1 MVQQTASAVTANSA
15 TEHGTG
21 RAQSGDVELFYRS
34 FGAPGRSPVLI
45 AHGMSYF
52 SYDWVEVAAT
62 LATDR
67 EIVAL
72 DQRGFGES
80 GWSPAR
86 DYSVTAF
93 AGDMINLLDH
103 LGWRRAVLMG
113 HSMGGRN
120 AAFCAAENPARVAG
134 LVLVDWSPQTAPEGS
149 QRVRAQNSGLPDAFA
164 SADEAVAYFVKDPA
178 LRSSP
183 RVRAR
188 FDAFL
193 RPVDGGYAI
202 KRDTFFSEQSRAAV
216 AAGRAPGLVSD
227 RKRLDMWEVLKRIE
241 CPVLVVRGTRSD
253 MFAAET
259 ADKVI
264 SANPMIRLVEIESG
278 HDVAGDNPEAL
289 VAEVRSFI
297 ADAVKEAR

>member
-1 MVQQTASAVTANSA
+1 
-15 TEHGTG
+15 
-21 RAQSGDVELFYRS
+21 VELFYRS

-52 SYDWVEVAAT
+52 SHDWINVAAA
-62 LATDR
+62 LAVDR

-80 GWSPAR
+80 GWSPAG

-93 AGDMINLLDH
+93 ADDMINLLDH
-103 LGWRRAVLMG
+103 LGWERTVLMG

-120 AAFCAAENPARVAG
+120 ATFCAAQNPARVAG
-134 LVLVDWSPQTAPEGS
+134 LILVDWSPQTAPEGS
-149 QRVRAQNSGLPDAFA
+149 RRVRALNSEMPDTFA
-164 SADEAVAYFVKDPA
+164 SADDAIAYFVKAPE

-202 KRDTFFSEQSRAAV
+202 KRDTFFCEQSRAAV
-216 AAGRAPGLVSD
+216 AGGRAPGLVSD
-227 RKRLDMWEVLKRIE
+227 RNRLDMWEVLKGVE
-241 CPVLVVRGTRSD
+241 CPVLMLRGTHSD

-259 ADKVI
+259 AEKVK
-264 SANPMIRLVEIESG
+264 SSNPMFRLVEIESG
-278 HDVAGDNPEAL
+278 HDVAGDNPETL

-297 ADAVKEAR
+297 ANLAKETKL